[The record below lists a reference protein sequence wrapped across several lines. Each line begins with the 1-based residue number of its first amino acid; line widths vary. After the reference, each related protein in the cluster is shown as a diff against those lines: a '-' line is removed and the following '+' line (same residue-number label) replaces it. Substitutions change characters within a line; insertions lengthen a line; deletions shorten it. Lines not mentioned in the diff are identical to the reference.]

1 MSPKQ
6 PSISKEKALTL
17 LGVSP
22 AAGPMEIHRAY
33 RRLAFE
39 SHPDRHGG
47 QIEMEVKFKEIS
59 EAYKILVAS
68 FSGEEG
74 ADFSE
79 IPERG
84 RDIQH
89 DIQVD
94 FLDAA
99 AGGEMNVEITRP
111 YSCLECEEMEN
122 GENKPVCAS
131 CGGIGEVFK
140 KVNVEFL
147 IPSGIEAGETVQ
159 VPGEGASGR
168 AGGRSGDLF
177 LKVFPAR
184 HPALERRGL
193 NVHSEVRVPAFR
205 LINGGTVRVFTVQGG
220 AHVEISPKTTPGRTF
235 RLKGWGIRRIEG
247 GRSITGDHLVRILK
261 MPDKPPPPP
270 KRR

>member
-1 MSPKQ
+1 M
-6 PSISKEKALTL
+6 ALTL

-39 SHPDRHGG
+39 LHPDRHGG
-47 QIEMEVKFKEIS
+47 QPEMEARFKEIA

-68 FSGEEG
+68 FSGGEESE
-74 ADFSE
+74 FSE
-79 IPERG
+79 TPERG

-99 AGGEMNVEITRP
+99 AGGEMSVEISRP
-111 YSCLECEEMEN
+111 FPCPECEEMVES
-122 GENKPVCAS
+122 ENKAVCAS
-131 CGGIGEVFK
+131 CGGAGEVFE
-140 KVNVEFL
+140 KVNVPFL
-147 IPSGIEAGETVQ
+147 LPSGIESGETVQ
-159 VPGEGASGR
+159 VTEEGAPGR
-168 AGGRSGDLF
+168 AGGRSGDLL

-205 LINGGTVRVFTVQGG
+205 LINGGTVRVFTVHGG
-220 AHVEISPKTTPGRTF
+220 AHVEIPPKTNPGRTF
-235 RLKGWGIRRIEG
+235 RLKGWGIRRIQG
-247 GRSITGDHLVRILK
+247 ARPVTGDHIVRILK

-270 KRR
+270 RRR

>member
-1 MSPKQ
+1 MKIKEGEFSVALWRCDLSPKQ

-99 AGGEMNVEITRP
+99 QAE
-111 YSCLECEEMEN
+111 
-122 GENKPVCAS
+122 K
-131 CGGIGEVFK
+131 
-140 KVNVEFL
+140 
-147 IPSGIEAGETVQ
+147 
-159 VPGEGASGR
+159 
-168 AGGRSGDLF
+168 
-177 LKVFPAR
+177 
-184 HPALERRGL
+184 
-193 NVHSEVRVPAFR
+193 
-205 LINGGTVRVFTVQGG
+205 
-220 AHVEISPKTTPGRTF
+220 
-235 RLKGWGIRRIEG
+235 
-247 GRSITGDHLVRILK
+247 
-261 MPDKPPPPP
+261 
-270 KRR
+270 